1 MDPYT
6 TAALVTA
13 TASII
18 AVALS
23 TKMTSK
29 NHQQLIEDNKL
40 SRKQLEEM
48 NKELKNLEAI
58 QENQLAHLQTKL
70 DMMTYIYKT
79 NHSKRVE
86 VLTSFYSQLAEI
98 KLVLQSFVVPL
109 FNHSVTGDPQTL
121 KDAAY
126 KFEKLYKYSSMN
138 LLYFRNVE
146 KFMQSLGD
154 LMASINMMQ
163 NEDKANGKSS
173 WKIQANTLISDINPI
188 LKNIGDE
195 IREELK
201 LDL

>member
-1 MDPYT
+1 MDPYI
-6 TAALVTA
+6 TAALI
-13 TASII
+13 ASIATLI
-18 AVALS
+18 TVRS
-23 TKMTSK
+23 TNRTIVK
-29 NHQQLIEDNKL
+29 NHQQLIEDNQL

-48 NKELKNLEAI
+48 NKELKNIEAM
-58 QENQLAHLQTKL
+58 QQNQLAHLQTKL

-86 VLTSFYSQLAEI
+86 ILTNFYSQLAEI
-98 KLVLQSFVVPL
+98 KLILESFVVPL
-109 FNHSVTGDPQTL
+109 FSHSITGDAKTL

-146 KFMQSLGD
+146 KFMQSLGN
-154 LMASINMMQ
+154 LMGSINMMQ

-173 WKIQANTLISDINPI
+173 WKIQANTLISDINAI
-188 LKNIGDE
+188 LKNIEGE